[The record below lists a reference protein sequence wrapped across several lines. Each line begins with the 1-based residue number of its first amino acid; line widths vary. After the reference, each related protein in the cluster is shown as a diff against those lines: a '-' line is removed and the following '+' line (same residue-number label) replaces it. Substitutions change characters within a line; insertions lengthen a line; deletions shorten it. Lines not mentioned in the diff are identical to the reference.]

1 MTWNGLLLAS
11 WIKIRILINTF
22 ALLLHEPSLTESL
35 RLHNYISAKAANG
48 RNLSCNIYFFPF
60 LPLFIDDHKVYIF
73 FFVTKP
79 YPKRDAIKNYWGLK
93 RKTGYFYRL
102 NSGIFWDVCVC
113 VCVCV
118 CVTKNA
124 LEKSWK
130 SNSELYSILNA
141 DNLRATGLT

>member
-1 MTWNGLLLAS
+1 M
-11 WIKIRILINTF
+11 
-22 ALLLHEPSLTESL
+22 LHEPSLTESL

-118 CVTKNA
+118 CLCVCDKKRVGRVMKI
-124 LEKSWK
+124 EFRI
-130 SNSELYSILNA
+130 IL
-141 DNLRATGLT
+141 DTQCR